1 MIAHL
6 TGVRNGKKIGMKSFI
21 VVNDVAETR
30 KVNKDQLLT
39 ELTFKATR
47 SSGPGGQHANKTS
60 SRIELYW
67 TICATEAF
75 SENEKTLLIEKLA
88 HRLTKEGVLQLA
100 SQTSRSQHKNKE
112 DVIKRLFALLEVA
125 VQVPKVRKKKRPS
138 RMAKLKR
145 LTAKKVQSEKKANRK
160 KPDY

>member
-1 MIAHL
+1 MD
-6 TGVRNGKKIGMKSFI
+6 K
-21 VVNDVAETR
+21 E
-30 KVNKDQLLT
+30 QLLT
-39 ELTFKATR
+39 ELNFKATR

-60 SRIELYW
+60 SRVELYW
-67 TICATEAF
+67 SIKDTTAF
-75 SENEKTLLIEKLA
+75 SETQLELLQVKLA
-88 HRLTKEGVLQLA
+88 HRITKEGVLQLA

-125 VQVPKVRKKKRPS
+125 VQRPKIRKKKRPS

-145 LTAKKVQSEKKANRK
+145 LNAKKVQSEKKINRR